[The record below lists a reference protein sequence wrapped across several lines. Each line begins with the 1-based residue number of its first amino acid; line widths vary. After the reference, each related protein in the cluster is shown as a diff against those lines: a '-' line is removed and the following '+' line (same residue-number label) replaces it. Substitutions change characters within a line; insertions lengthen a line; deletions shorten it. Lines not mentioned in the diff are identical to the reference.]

1 MFVPGKSHEQRSLV
15 GYSPWGRKRVGHD
28 LVIKQWPQIICS
40 VEGKK
45 NADLQWVELNKWTFL
60 SFQIRNLEVDGCCS
74 CFIGSVMSSWC
85 VSESLTL
92 SFWSY
97 CLLGARLAAPTLE
110 IRLEIKAE
118 RRGKSIMPV
127 TTVFFMRGTKTF
139 LETPVTLLF
148 VSQWLESCCMALLGK
163 AWRERRGGCQNIV
176 FKEIKM
182 WLSGTSL
189 MVQWLKLHLPM

>member
-1 MFVPGKSHEQRSLV
+1 MQETQIQSLGQEIPWSRKWQPTPMFVPGKSHEQRSLV

-28 LVIKQWPQIICS
+28 LVIKQRPQIICS

-92 SFWSY
+92 SF
-97 CLLGARLAAPTLE
+97 
-110 IRLEIKAE
+110 
-118 RRGKSIMPV
+118 
-127 TTVFFMRGTKTF
+127 
-139 LETPVTLLF
+139 
-148 VSQWLESCCMALLGK
+148 
-163 AWRERRGGCQNIV
+163 
-176 FKEIKM
+176 
-182 WLSGTSL
+182 
-189 MVQWLKLHLPM
+189 